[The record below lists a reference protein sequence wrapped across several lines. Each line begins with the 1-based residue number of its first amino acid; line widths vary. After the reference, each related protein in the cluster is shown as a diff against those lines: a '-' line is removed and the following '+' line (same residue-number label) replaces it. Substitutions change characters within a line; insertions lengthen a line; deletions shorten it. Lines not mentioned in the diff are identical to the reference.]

1 MIGEPVEAF
10 YRIDFYGVDFYRIDF
25 YRADLYR
32 IDAKCGTAP
41 ARAYSG

>member
-1 MIGEPVEAF
+1 LIGEPVEAF